1 MRTFDV
7 ALLVLVIVNGRSAYQ
22 AWKRGERG
30 KMVDPV
36 LCAVG
41 LLALLLPDAWPVA
54 RYGIAG
60 TAIGL
65 MLLRAIK
72 RDLIVG
78 SDSVARWM
86 TIGLLVFVASILP
99 AMLMERPSPAWAKY
113 VGMAGVGV
121 LALTVLR
128 PVWWMTRLLFSAH
141 RLKRDLE
148 HKRPPR
154 AADEQVLGIDLSP
167 LRDAYRASPDSID
180 PRPRG

>member
-7 ALLVLVIVNGRSAYQ
+7 ALLVLVIVHGRSAYQ
-22 AWKRGERG
+22 AWTRGERG
-30 KMVDPV
+30 KVVDPV

-41 LLALLLPDAWPVA
+41 LLALQLPDAWPVA

-72 RDLIVG
+72 RDVIVG

-86 TIGLLVFVASILP
+86 TIGVLVFAASVLLS
-99 AMLMERPSPAWAKY
+99 MLVDRPFPVWAKY
-113 VGMAGVGV
+113 LALAGAGVFALV
-121 LALTVLR
+121 LLR
-128 PVWWMTRLLFSAH
+128 QLWWMTRLLFSAH

-167 LRDAYRASPDSID
+167 LRDAYRASPDPVD
-180 PRPRG
+180 PRPGG